1 MTAIKPNMTLIQ
13 IESFQR
19 AKRIK
24 PFTSK
29 VSVFNQNL
37 LSLSLQLK
45 LPDMKR
51 LFLLFIA
58 AAAVSCTSNQPKE
71 AAKPSNVFV
80 EQKVNEFV
88 AQHPEWTSGET
99 ANEEITEKF
108 KKEVIRWSNEEQFL
122 NEMPMQFRG
131 LRDTLLNGQGFKIA
145 TFTGY
150 NDNTRPSGSV
160 LNYIQLQIDGIVPN
174 DLLKDLSKDKNYHL
188 TGMLY
193 KQGKRADVKV
203 VKVAD
208 FKGYD
213 LGKYTFSITKVKPL

>member
-1 MTAIKPNMTLIQ
+1 
-13 IESFQR
+13 
-19 AKRIK
+19 
-24 PFTSK
+24 
-29 VSVFNQNL
+29 
-37 LSLSLQLK
+37 
-45 LPDMKR
+45 MKR

>member
-1 MTAIKPNMTLIQ
+1 MTVNRVCAFS
-13 IESFQR
+13 EVRSRR
-19 AKRIK
+19 APKRIK

-29 VSVFNQNL
+29 LTVFNENL
-37 LSLSLQLK
+37 LSLTLQLK

-71 AAKPSNVFV
+71 AVAPSNIFV
-80 EQKVNEFV
+80 VQKVNEFV

-122 NEMPMQFRG
+122 NEMPLQFKG

-150 NDNTRPSGSV
+150 NDNTRPSGSI

-174 DLLKDLSKDKNYHL
+174 DLLKDLHRDKNYHL

-203 VKVAD
+203 IKVAD

-213 LGKYTFSITKVKPL
+213 LGKYTFSVTKVKPL

>member
-1 MTAIKPNMTLIQ
+1 MNR
-13 IESFQR
+13 F
-19 AKRIK
+19 
-24 PFTSK
+24 
-29 VSVFNQNL
+29 
-37 LSLSLQLK
+37 
-45 LPDMKR
+45 
-51 LFLLFIA
+51 FLLLIA
-58 AAAVSCTSNQPKE
+58 AVAVSCTSNQSKE
-71 AAKPSNVFV
+71 AATTSNVFV

-108 KKEVIRWSNEEQFL
+108 KREVIRWSNEEQFL
-122 NEMPMQFRG
+122 NGMPMQLKG

-145 TFTGY
+145 TFAGY
-150 NDNTRPSGSV
+150 NDNTRPTGSL
-160 LNYIQLQIDGIVPN
+160 LNYIQLQIEGIVPD
-174 DLLKDLSKDKNYHL
+174 DLLKDLTKDKNYHL

-203 VKVAD
+203 IKVAD

>member
-1 MTAIKPNMTLIQ
+1 MCFSEARSKREP
-13 IESFQR
+13 
-19 AKRIK
+19 KRIK

-29 VSVFNQNL
+29 LAVFNENL
-37 LSLSLQLK
+37 LSLTLQLK
-45 LPDMKR
+45 LPNMKR
-51 LFLLFIA
+51 LFLILIA
-58 AAAVSCTSNQPKE
+58 AVAVSCTSNQPKE
-71 AAKPSNVFV
+71 AAATSNVFV
-80 EQKVNEFV
+80 EQKVNEFI

-108 KKEVIRWSNEEQFL
+108 KREVIRWSNEEQFL
-122 NEMPMQFRG
+122 NEMPMQFKG

-174 DLLKDLSKDKNYHL
+174 DLLKDLNKDKNYHL

-203 VKVAD
+203 IKVAD

>member
-1 MTAIKPNMTLIQ
+1 MCFLDANSKREP
-13 IESFQR
+13 
-19 AKRIK
+19 KRIK

-29 VSVFNQNL
+29 LAVFNENL
-37 LSLSLQLK
+37 LSLTLQLK
-45 LPDMKR
+45 LPNMKR
-51 LFLLFIA
+51 LFLILIA
-58 AAAVSCTSNQPKE
+58 AVAVSCTSNQPKE
-71 AAKPSNVFV
+71 AAAPSNVFV
-80 EQKVNEFV
+80 EQKVNEFI

-108 KKEVIRWSNEEQFL
+108 KREVIRWSNEEQFL
-122 NEMPMQFRG
+122 NEMPMQFKG

-174 DLLKDLSKDKNYHL
+174 DLLKDLNKDKNYHL

-203 VKVAD
+203 IKVAD